1 MSSQSIH
8 NYIICLIQE
17 KKIRILIEGPPLC
30 GKTTTILEAL
40 QESQVPFISIS
51 PSDLYSIPS
60 LSPIS
65 ILERYIAT
73 GNLIFLDDFDTIF
86 SESDI
91 DFGFLQR
98 FLSRKP
104 KIIAACRQKSNIHP
118 LALRYF
124 TDIFKMEVPAVQN
137 DSISSSVSFSDIGG
151 AKLAKDLI
159 RLMASWCVTNAAK
172 VLEWGLI
179 APSGA
184 LLYGP
189 PGTGKTL
196 LAKAAATE
204 CGCHFLSIAIP
215 DLLRCL
221 VGESEKRLVNFFEK
235 ARASSPSIIFIDE
248 VQALFGRR
256 GEGKNDSN
264 RLVVTLLNQL
274 DLCAKHGQVFS
285 LAATNAINAVDPAL
299 LQPGRFEEVIEVGL
313 PDDASRAEIIKIALK
328 QINKENQFKNDIE
341 KLVKM
346 TANLSASDIVGLCQR
361 AGLKALMH
369 EREITLKDIKDET
382 IGETIKSTA
391 NKPIFSN

>member
-1 MSSQSIH
+1 MSSKAIYDYIQYLIH
-8 NYIICLIQE
+8 
-17 KKIRILIEGPPLC
+17 KKNIRILIEGPALC
-30 GKTTTILEAL
+30 GKTTTISKAIKD
-40 QESQVPFISIS
+40 SNVPFINIA

-73 GNLIFLDDFDTIF
+73 GNLLFIDDFDTIF
-86 SESDI
+86 SELDT
-91 DFGFLQR
+91 DFGFLDR

-104 KIIAACRQKSNIHP
+104 NVIVACRQKTNVHP

-124 TDIFKMEVPAVQN
+124 TDCFTMEVPALQTGPIT
-137 DSISSSVSFSDIGG
+137 STVSFDDIGG

-159 RLMASWCVTNAAK
+159 RMMASWCVTNASK
-172 VLEWGLI
+172 VSEWGLT

-196 LAKAAATE
+196 LAKAAANE
-204 CGCHFLSIAIP
+204 CGCRFLSVAIP

-221 VGESEKRLVNFFEK
+221 VGESEKRLVNVFET
-235 ARASSPSIIFIDE
+235 ARASAPSIIFIDE

-274 DLCAKHGQVFS
+274 DLCSKHGQVFC
-285 LAATNAINAVDPAL
+285 LAATNAVDAVDPAL
-299 LQPGRFEEVIEVGL
+299 LQPGRFEEIIEVGL
-313 PDDASRAEIIKIALK
+313 PDNSSRAEIIKIALK
-328 QINKENQFKNDIE
+328 QLKKEKEFENDIE
-341 KLVKM
+341 KLVKL
-346 TANLSASDIVGLCQR
+346 TENLSASDIVGLCQR
-361 AGLKALMH
+361 AALKALMDG
-369 EREITLKDIKDET
+369 RELTLKDIKDES
-382 IGETIKSTA
+382 IGEAIKRGST
-391 NKPIFSN
+391 KEISSK